1 MPATAERVVAEAVAA
16 LGGLDCAVLN
26 AGISHSG
33 SVLEQTPES
42 FERVLRTNTIAP
54 FLVARAALPH
64 VIERKGSLIA
74 VSSAA
79 ALTAGPH
86 SAAYSTSKAAVSML
100 MKTIAIDFADTG
112 IRSNS
117 VCPAWVR
124 TDMGDAMMDELGEQ
138 QGIDREAAYTWANRF
153 IPAKRPAT
161 LDEVAGTVLF
171 LAGAR
176 RRLHQRRGDPD
187 RRRRQLRQRRPAV
200 GRVMT
205 TIEHFIDGERVG
217 SPAHLRGPLADR
229 LVADRR
235 RRPRRPRDRRPRR
248 VGRGARV
255 PGVGRARARP
265 GAPSTCAG
273 WPTWSTRTSTRWP
286 RPSAATW
293 RCCCAR

>member
-1 MPATAERVVAEAVAA
+1 MTERVMLVTGGGGGIGEAIARRFAADGWRVAVNGRRPEPIAAVAGDIGGVAIVGDISDPATAERVVAETVAA

-64 VIERKGSLIA
+64 VIERKGSLIGI
-74 VSSAA
+74 SSAA

-86 SAAYSTSKAAVSML
+86 SAAYSTSKAALSML
-100 MKTIAIDFADTG
+100 MKTIAIDFASTG
-112 IRSNS
+112 IRANS

-153 IPAKRPAT
+153 IPAKRPAM

-171 LAGAR
+171 LAG
-176 RRLHQRRGDPD
+176 PD
-187 RRRRQLRQRRPAV
+187 GAYINGAAIPLDGGGSSVNV
-200 GRVMT
+200 GLLWD
-205 TIEHFIDGERVG
+205 E
-217 SPAHLRGPLADR
+217 S
-229 LVADRR
+229 
-235 RRPRRPRDRRPRR
+235 
-248 VGRGARV
+248 
-255 PGVGRARARP
+255 
-265 GAPSTCAG
+265 
-273 WPTWSTRTSTRWP
+273 
-286 RPSAATW
+286 
-293 RCCCAR
+293 